1 MPPQSLSTAPS
12 CSQQGDGRHGGGTD
26 LNDDARDIR
35 RYGMHD
41 VAGEAQQQHSAWGS
55 NGEGLAGIAPALI
68 VTAEYDRLRDEA
80 EAYGRKLDAVGSL
93 TEYLEVPAVDHGYN
107 IMSAAP
113 DAADVTRRI
122 YARIAEHV
130 ARATSSGQP

>member
-1 MPPQSLSTAPS
+1 M
-12 CSQQGDGRHGGGTD
+12 DGRGLRHRIHPEPGYEAPPPRLTRLGT
-26 LNDDARDIR
+26 
-35 RYGMHD
+35 
-41 VAGEAQQQHSAWGS
+41 

-80 EAYGRKLDAVGSL
+80 DAYGRKLDAVGSL

-113 DAADVTRRI
+113 DAADVTRRM